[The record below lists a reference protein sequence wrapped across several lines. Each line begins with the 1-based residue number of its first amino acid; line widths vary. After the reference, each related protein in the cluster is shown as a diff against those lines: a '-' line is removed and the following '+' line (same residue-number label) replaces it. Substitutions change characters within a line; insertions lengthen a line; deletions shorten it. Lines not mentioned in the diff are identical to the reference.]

1 MHSTYTMVMSSVIG
15 CLLTVPTQAQ
25 NGSTEP
31 EFIRYDFTIS
41 VRENLF
47 GSSVNSLAGLQ
58 VGQLGSFSITVLN
71 DRDLFGSQSTETDQ
85 VYSIQDIAIQ
95 IGSINSGGDPAHV
108 PSVGFLDTFLLS
120 NNGRASSH
128 PQAAV
133 SDSMGSILYF
143 DNPDLGFSVFSISQ
157 VTTFDVEPTL
167 FSSLDL
173 PREPFDLSLITSQNH
188 LVIQD
193 PADGFQRVNFVFTNV
208 EITVIPTPATGVLAI
223 LSGICARN
231 RRRR

>member
-1 MHSTYTMVMSSVIG
+1 MSAFAIVMRDPLLRLVVLALFLTGVAVSSVMPFASLIAVERLG
-15 CLLTVPTQAQ
+15 LSDNAYSLVL
-25 NGSTEP
+25 
-31 EFIRYDFTIS
+31 TIS
-41 VRENLF
+41 
-47 GSSVNSLAGLQ
+47 SSAMVIASVV
-58 VGQLGSFSITVLN
+58 VGIF
-71 DRDLFGSQSTETDQ
+71 TDQ
-85 VYSIQDIAIQ
+85 HANRRQMLA
-95 IGSINSGGDPAHV
+95 
-108 PSVGFLDTFLLS
+108 VGFAIAAIGHLLVFFTRS
-120 NNGRASSH
+120 PLAFVVAH
-128 PQAAV
+128 TALLP
-133 SDSMGSILYF
+133 
-143 DNPDLGFSVFSISQ
+143 LGFSVFSISQ